1 MGLRMLVDEMITR
14 LVELRDQMGNVE
26 VLITDGYD
34 ARGYRG
40 TFSINEFSHCGSFI
54 DIGIGGCE
62 EDDSE

>member
-1 MGLRMLVDEMITR
+1 MLVDTMIAELTK
-14 LVELRDQMGNVE
+14 LRDQLGNVE

-40 TFSINEFSHCGSFI
+40 NYFIGQFERKI

-62 EDDSE
+62 ELERID

>member
-1 MGLRMLVDEMITR
+1 MLVDEMITR
-14 LVELRDQMGNVE
+14 LAELRDQMGNVE

-40 TFSINEFSHCGSFI
+40 GFVINDFNHCGKFI

-62 EDDSE
+62 EDER